1 MIAVLNAAM
10 AAFYYLRVVV
20 YMYMQEPA
28 ADAQPVTDSRP
39 MRLGLLIA
47 ALATVLI
54 GLIPGLLI
62 PMAQA
67 AAAAIQ

>member
-1 MIAVLNAAM
+1 M

-20 YMYMQEPA
+20 VMYMQEPA
-28 ADAQPVTDSRP
+28 ADAQPVTDSAS

-62 PMAQA
+62 PAAQA

>member
-1 MIAVLNAAM
+1 
-10 AAFYYLRVVV
+10 
-20 YMYMQEPA
+20 
-28 ADAQPVTDSRP
+28 